1 MIFSRRDFSLVM
13 IMIAV
18 LVSGLTYLLAEP
30 MISQWRQASELR
42 ERVEREKS
50 IAERILNAR
59 PEAEAKLSELRST
72 LPLYGTTEAVGAE
85 LLRRVRQ
92 LADENKVVTTR
103 ITPDQEQ
110 NIGDLYEQAIE
121 CSWEADL
128 EPLVRFLYAVQIA
141 GATLDIRQMT
151 IAPHQGTRL
160 KGNLKIFFA
169 YTRGEKPSE
178 TESEFIPGGEV
189 QP

>member
-18 LVSGLTYLLAEP
+18 LVLGLTYLLAEP
-30 MISQWRQASELR
+30 MVSQWRQSSTARARLER
-42 ERVEREKS
+42 ERS
-50 IAERILNAR
+50 LAERVLASG
-59 PEAEAKLSELRST
+59 PEWRAKLTDLRAT
-72 LPLYGTTEAVGAE
+72 LPSYGMDEAVGAE
-85 LLRRVRQ
+85 LLRKVRQ
-92 LADENKVVTTR
+92 IADENRVVTTR

-128 EPLVRFLYAVQIA
+128 EPLVKFLYAVQIA

-151 IAPHQGTRL
+151 IAPHQGTML
-160 KGNLKIFFA
+160 KGNMKVFFA
-169 YTRGEKPSE
+169 YTRGSEKPEPE
-178 TESEFIPGGEV
+178 TEVV